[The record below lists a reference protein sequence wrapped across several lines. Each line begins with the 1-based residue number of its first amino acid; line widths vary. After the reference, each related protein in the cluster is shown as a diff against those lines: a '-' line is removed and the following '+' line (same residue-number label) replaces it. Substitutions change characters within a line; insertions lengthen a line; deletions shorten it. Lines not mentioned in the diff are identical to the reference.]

1 MMRPFGGGV
10 SLCPGRFF
18 ANYEV
23 WALVACLI
31 WQYDMSVKEGEKIPT
46 VDKTTHNIGVMPPTH
61 DVKIRFIKRKDM

>member
-1 MMRPFGGGV
+1 MLRPFGGGV

-18 ANYEV
+18 ANYEI

-46 VDKTTHNIGVMPPTH
+46 VDLKTPNLGMMSPTH
-61 DVKIRFIKRKDM
+61 DIKIRLVKRKDV